1 VVSLEN
7 NLIREAGKNLSSETL
22 NSIIAFIPNI
32 LFVHR
37 GGKVLFTN
45 DETIKITGYARDEIV
60 GRNILDFVV
69 EEDWDA
75 VRDSLRKRENGE
87 AAERYEITAVI
98 KNGSLKRVVVKSNT
112 ILFENEPAI
121 LTVLNDLTDFNL
133 AQKENIKKEKLLTAA
148 ADAAEI
154 LLINQ
159 NINTAISETLKLIG
173 SAIDSDRAYL
183 FAKSTNNEE
192 GSESI
197 NQLFEWTSQYAE
209 PTINDPELQNFQ
221 LDKFG
226 DFFAPLYQR
235 KFINGFPR
243 EFGKAASE
251 LLTGHNIKSLII
263 FPIYIKDNLWG
274 FVGFDDCRN
283 ERIWEEA
290 EEAALFSYA
299 AAIAG
304 ALERKQ
310 NEVDLLQAKDLA
322 DRGNRAKSEF
332 LANMS
337 HEIRTPLNA
346 ILGFAELLQ
355 DVTNDEKYLH
365 YLNGI
370 KSSGKGLLKIIN
382 DILDLSKIE
391 AGKTALE
398 PEAVNIS
405 LMLSEIKNM
414 FLGLAI
420 DKRITFTVKIE
431 QNVPK
436 IIYLDET
443 RLRQILLNLIGNAIK
458 FTNFGSVKVSIYAIM
473 KNYSNRIDLIF
484 EIADTGM
491 GIPLDQQEII
501 FEAFKQVDSDN
512 KRNFGGTGLGLTIT
526 KRLVEMMNG
535 RIFLKSE
542 LGKGSTFKVQIYDL
556 KFSNAAPFVHDS
568 SQTSLLKSIKF
579 NNPLVLIAEDV
590 DSNRTLIAEFL
601 KNRNVRIVYAMDG
614 REAID
619 LAKKEKPDLILM
631 DIQMPEIDGFDAANI
646 IKEHFGNDNVPII
659 AITAAFLD
667 QDKKASS
674 SFDAIIAKPVSRME
688 LLAEMNRF
696 LPSTM
701 GNQQKDTVPTPASDI
716 SPSLSE
722 KQREE
727 LAKIFNDDL
736 CRKYQTIK
744 HTILIDEVIEFADI
758 IINTGRKFNIVFL
771 ENHGN
776 MIKQYAETFRIEP
789 LKKAI
794 ESFDDIINLI
804 LNPKREQ

>member
-1 VVSLEN
+1 MT
-7 NLIREAGKNLSSETL
+7 GKSLSSDTL
-22 NSIIAFIPNI
+22 NSIIAWIPNI
-32 LFVHR
+32 LFVHKN
-37 GGKVLFTN
+37 GKILFTN
-45 DETIKITGYARDEIV
+45 DETVKITGYTRDEIV
-60 GRNILDFVV
+60 GKNVLDFVA
-69 EEDWDA
+69 EEDWEK
-75 VRDSLRKRENGE
+75 VKESISKRMSGE
-87 AAERYEITAVI
+87 TTDKYEITAII
-98 KNGSLKRVVVKSNT
+98 KNGSFKRVVVKSN
-112 ILFENEPAI
+112 IIIFENEPAV
-121 LTVLNDLTDFNL
+121 LTVLNDLTDYNH
-133 AQKENIKKEKLLTAA
+133 AQKENIKKEKLLNASA
-148 ADAAEI
+148 EAAEI

-159 NINTAISETLKLIG
+159 NINTALSETLKLMG
-173 SAIDSDRAYL
+173 RAVDADRGYVC
-183 FAKSTNNEE
+183 AKSRNDEGGAETASLLIEWNN
-192 GSESI
+192 SLVSS
-197 NQLFEWTSQYAE
+197 LLKE
-209 PTINDPELQNFQ
+209 PAFQNFS
-221 LDKFG
+221 LDKYG
-226 DFFAPLYQR
+226 DFFNPLYQR
-235 KFINGFPR
+235 KAISGFP
-243 EFGKAASE
+243 
-251 LLTGHNIKSLII
+251 HNFSPQVSAVMQNFKIKSLLI
-263 FPIYIKDNLWG
+263 FPVYIKDNLWG
-274 FVGFDDCRN
+274 FVGFDDCRR
-283 ERIWEEA
+283 ERVWDEA

-310 NEVDLLQAKDLA
+310 NEVDILQAKDLA

-391 AGKTALE
+391 AGKTSLE

-405 LMLSEIKNM
+405 LMVSEIKNM

-431 QNVPK
+431 PNVPK
-436 IIYLDET
+436 IIYIDET
-443 RLRQILLNLIGNAIK
+443 RMRQILLNLIGNAIK
-458 FTNFGSVKVSIYAIM
+458 FTNIGSVTVSIYAIM

-484 EIADTGM
+484 EIIDTGM
-491 GIPLDQQEII
+491 GIPLDQQELI

-512 KRNFGGTGLGLTIT
+512 RRNFGGTGLGLTIT

-556 KFSNAAPFVHDS
+556 KFSNVAPFVHDT

-601 KNRNVRIVYAMDG
+601 KNRNVRIVYALDG
-614 REAID
+614 REAVE

-631 DIQMPEIDGFDAANI
+631 DIQMPEIDGIDASKI
-646 IKEHFGNDNVPII
+646 IKDHFGENKIPII

-667 QDKKASS
+667 PDKKAAA
-674 SFDAIIAKPVSRME
+674 SFDAIIAKPVSRLE

-701 GNQQKDTVPTPASDI
+701 GNSHKEAPAVPAAEI
-716 SPSLSE
+716 SRTLSE
-722 KQREE
+722 KQLES
-727 LAKIFNDDL
+727 LGKIFNDEL
-736 CRKYQTIK
+736 YAKYQTIR
-744 HTILIDEVIEFADI
+744 HTILIDDVIEFADI
-758 IINTGRKFNIVFL
+758 IINAGREFNIVFL
-771 ENHGN
+771 ENQGN
-776 MIKQYAETFRIEP
+776 IIKQYAETFRIEP

-794 ESFDDIINLI
+794 ESFDDTISLI
-804 LNPKREQ
+804 LNSKREK